1 MAKGDVTPLT
11 FTSEIDPV
19 THVRVVRLT
28 PRDRIFHRNYF
39 YQKCFLQ
46 GGTQLLIG
54 GVDDGNWNYWLL
66 DLQQHTLRQLT
77 EGPGDNSF
85 DGFIT
90 EDDRALI
97 FMRHNRHIVRVEL
110 DTLREEVL
118 YELPAQWVSTS
129 AWAPDST
136 GSKMIGM
143 SLSADTWIP
152 LNDWNDFQRQYHL
165 NPTTRC
171 EVIDLASGHSK
182 VLFEEPRWLG
192 HPGFRPN
199 DTNTIMYCHEGPHDL
214 IRNRIWL
221 YDRQTGLSA
230 PVSQPEAETFTH
242 EFWVPDG
249 SRIIFVSLNKET
261 HQRHICQTLAGSAQ
275 SEKVMEMPACSHLM
289 SNYDGSLLV
298 GDGCGTPVDLTDEG
312 GYTALTDP
320 WLYLFEQGQ
329 KQTRKIT
336 RHDTSWRVIDGQCQ
350 ASHPH
355 PSFSPDL
362 SHVLYT
368 SDRDGL
374 PAVYLAEIAPLLKG
388 SSK

>member
-19 THVRVVRLT
+19 TQVRVVRLT

-46 GGTQLLIG
+46 RGRQLLIG

-90 EDDRALI
+90 LDDCALI

-110 DTLREEVL
+110 DSLREEVL
-118 YELPAQWVSTS
+118 YELPPQWVSTS
-129 AWAPDST
+129 AWAPDSS

-143 SLSADTWIP
+143 SLSAETWMP
-152 LNDWNDFQRQYHL
+152 LHDWNDFQRQYHM

-171 EVIDLASGHSK
+171 EVVDLATGRTEI
-182 VLFEEPRWLG
+182 LFEESRWLG

-221 YDRQTGLSA
+221 YDRETGIST
-230 PVSQPEAETFTH
+230 PVRQPEAETFTH

-249 SRIIFVSLNKET
+249 SRIVFVSLHKET
-261 HQRHICQTLAGSAQ
+261 HQRHICQTLAGSVQ

-289 SNYDGSLLV
+289 SNHDGSLLV

-320 WLYLFEQGQ
+320 WLYLFAPDH

>member
-28 PRDRIFHRNYF
+28 PQNRIFHRNYF

-54 GVDDGNWNYWLL
+54 GVDQGNWNYWLL
-66 DLQQHTLRQLT
+66 DIEHHTLRQLT
-77 EGPGDNSF
+77 EGGGDNSF

-97 FMRHNRHIVRVEL
+97 FMRHNRQIVRVEL
-110 DTLREEVL
+110 DTLQEQVL

-129 AWAPDST
+129 AWAPDSS
-136 GSKMIGM
+136 GRKMIGM
-143 SLSADTWIP
+143 SLSAQTWLP
-152 LNDWNDFQRQYHL
+152 LNDWNDFQRQYHM

-171 EVIDLASGHSK
+171 EVIDLASGRSE

-192 HPGFRPN
+192 HPSFRPN
-199 DTNTIMYCHEGPHDL
+199 DTHSIMYCHEGPHDL

-221 YDRQTGLSA
+221 FDRQTEKA
-230 PVSQPEAETFTH
+230 VPISQAEDETFTH

-249 SRIIFVSLNKET
+249 SCILFVSLNKKT
-261 HQRHICQTLAGSAQ
+261 HQRHICQTVAGGKR
-275 SEKVMEMPACSHLM
+275 SEKVMAMPACSHLM
-289 SNYDGSLLV
+289 SNHDGSLLV
-298 GDGCGTPVDLTDEG
+298 GDGCGTPVDLTDDG
-312 GYTALTDP
+312 GYAAQTDP
-320 WLYLFEQGQ
+320 WLYLFEPGVQH
-329 KQTRKIT
+329 TRKIT

-362 SHVLYT
+362 RHVLYT

-374 PAVYLAEIAPLLKG
+374 PAVYLADISALLTG
-388 SSK
+388 RSS

>member
-19 THVRVVRLT
+19 THARVVRLT

-129 AWAPDST
+129 AWMSSSRSSIRCRPGRIRST
-136 GSKMIGM
+136 PGWSSDGNSTPQSIISNWPLISK
-143 SLSADTWIP
+143 L
-152 LNDWNDFQRQYHL
+152 
-165 NPTTRC
+165 
-171 EVIDLASGHSK
+171 
-182 VLFEEPRWLG
+182 VLFRPTSPSPPRG
-192 HPGFRPN
+192 
-199 DTNTIMYCHEGPHDL
+199 
-214 IRNRIWL
+214 
-221 YDRQTGLSA
+221 
-230 PVSQPEAETFTH
+230 
-242 EFWVPDG
+242 
-249 SRIIFVSLNKET
+249 
-261 HQRHICQTLAGSAQ
+261 
-275 SEKVMEMPACSHLM
+275 
-289 SNYDGSLLV
+289 
-298 GDGCGTPVDLTDEG
+298 
-312 GYTALTDP
+312 
-320 WLYLFEQGQ
+320 
-329 KQTRKIT
+329 IT
-336 RHDTSWRVIDGQCQ
+336 RRVSRAGLGGV
-350 ASHPH
+350 
-355 PSFSPDL
+355 L
-362 SHVLYT
+362 SNSRT
-368 SDRDGL
+368 RT
-374 PAVYLAEIAPLLKG
+374 P
-388 SSK
+388 

>member
-11 FTSEIDPV
+11 FTTEIDPV

-28 PRDRIFHRNYF
+28 PQDRIFHRNYF

-54 GVDDGNWNYWLL
+54 GVDQGNWNYWLL
-66 DLQQHTLRQLT
+66 DIEHHTLRQLT
-77 EGPGDNSF
+77 EGGGDNSF

-97 FMRHNRHIVRVEL
+97 FMRHNRQIVRVEL
-110 DTLREEVL
+110 DTLQEQVL

-129 AWAPDST
+129 AWAPDSS
-136 GSKMIGM
+136 GRKMIGM
-143 SLSADTWIP
+143 SLSAQTWLP
-152 LNDWNDFQRQYHL
+152 LNNWNDFQRQYHM

-171 EVIDLASGHSK
+171 EVIDLASGRSE

-192 HPGFRPN
+192 HPSFRPN
-199 DTNTIMYCHEGPHDL
+199 DTHSIMYCHEGPHDL

-221 YDRQTGLSA
+221 FDRQTEKA
-230 PVSQPEAETFTH
+230 VPISQAEDETFTH

-249 SRIIFVSLNKET
+249 SRILFVSLNKKT
-261 HQRHICQTLAGSAQ
+261 HQRHICQTVAGRKR
-275 SEKVMEMPACSHLM
+275 SEKVMSMPACSHLM
-289 SNYDGSLLV
+289 SNHDGSLLV
-298 GDGCGTPVDLTDEG
+298 GDGCGTPVDLTDDG
-312 GYTALTDP
+312 GYAAQTDP
-320 WLYLFEQGQ
+320 WLYLFEPGV
-329 KQTRKIT
+329 KHTRKIA

-350 ASHPH
+350 ATHPH

-362 SHVLYT
+362 RHVLYT

-374 PAVYLAEIAPLLKG
+374 PAVYLADISALLTG
-388 SSK
+388 RSS